1 MRRPLPLLLAA
12 ALATLTVLC
21 TPRDA
26 QADLTAFV
34 GTFRT
39 TENQPV
45 RGVSLGMK
53 ILLVGI
59 ELEYAFA
66 PEDTE
71 KRLSS
76 IQEGSAALI
85 AETPTGRVKLYGL
98 AGAGVYRERLGD
110 VTVANSWSLHIGGGL
125 KIGLAGPIGIRV
137 DYRLVTL
144 NGRAT
149 DKQQQRLYAGLNLNF

>member
-1 MRRPLPLLLAA
+1 MRRSLPLLLAA
-12 ALATLTVLC
+12 VLAAGSVLC
-21 TPRDA
+21 TPREA
-26 QADLTAFV
+26 RADLTAFV

-53 ILLVGI
+53 ILLVGV
-59 ELEYAFA
+59 EFEYAFV

-71 KRLSS
+71 QVHPS

-85 AETPTGRVKLYGL
+85 AETPTGRVKLYGV
-98 AGAGVYRERLGD
+98 AGAGVYRERLGEA
-110 VTVANSWSLHIGGGL
+110 TLSTSWSLHIGGGL
-125 KIGLAGPIGIRV
+125 KIGLAGPVGIRL
-137 DYRLVTL
+137 DYRIVTL